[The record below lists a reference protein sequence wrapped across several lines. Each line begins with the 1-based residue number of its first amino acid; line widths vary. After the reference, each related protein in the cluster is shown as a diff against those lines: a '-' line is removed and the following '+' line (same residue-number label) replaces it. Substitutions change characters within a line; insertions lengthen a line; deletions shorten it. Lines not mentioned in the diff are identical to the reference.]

1 MLSLASDDAHIYTGS
16 QCMDISVWDKRSW
29 KLKKSLVGHS
39 GSVLVLVY
47 AEDKK
52 WLFSASGDSTVRVS
66 TEPHIPTIY
75 SDEGNRYGVPNH

>member
-1 MLSLASDDAHIYTGS
+1 
-16 QCMDISVWDKRSW
+16 MDISVWDKSSW

-66 TEPHIPTIY
+66 SHYPLFMLKSIQHLLY
-75 SDEGNRYGVPNH
+75 RYGVLNHSHLSTS

>member
-1 MLSLASDDAHIYTGS
+1 
-16 QCMDISVWDKRSW
+16 MDISVWDKSSW

-66 TEPHIPTIY
+66 TTTPSSSLSIFNISY
-75 SDEGNRYGVPNH
+75 IDMVY